1 MNLGL
6 IMAPFKHSWQ
16 DGSAG
21 EKSWVLSLPP
31 SLPAYP
37 LFVSYR
43 LLVFLC
49 RVVSKSSSQLLSLH
63 PPNPLALMS
72 DVTWAPLSL
81 LPCSQTPVWTHVSHS
96 GPSLYS
102 RKDSYWD
109 SYCLFALFMLV
120 NSLRANGSVMQSFTF
135 AVHSVLLSIRLMMF
149 SVRRWVP
156 CPLKSP
162 TWERGCKG
170 GVDRPWLN
178 WSDQI
183 PVSGKPGVPLSNSQC
198 SQKMPLNVLVY
209 GCCDLTSNHW
219 RVEKV
224 KNTRGSATLFILNFY
239 LLWYFFQATFQSL
252 QVHNTVCTSLE

>member
-21 EKSWVLSLPP
+21 EKAECSLSLPP

-72 DVTWAPLSL
+72 GVTWAPLSL
-81 LPCSQTPVWTHVSHS
+81 FPCSQTPVWTHVSHS
-96 GPSLYS
+96 GTSLYS

-170 GVDRPWLN
+170 GR
-178 WSDQI
+178 
-183 PVSGKPGVPLSNSQC
+183 SG
-198 SQKMPLNVLVY
+198 
-209 GCCDLTSNHW
+209 
-219 RVEKV
+219 
-224 KNTRGSATLFILNFY
+224 
-239 LLWYFFQATFQSL
+239 
-252 QVHNTVCTSLE
+252 

>member
-21 EKSWVLSLPP
+21 EKAECSLSLPP
-31 SLPAYP
+31 SQHIP
-37 LFVSYR
+37 
-43 LLVFLC
+43 
-49 RVVSKSSSQLLSLH
+49 SSSLIGSLYFFAELCLNPVPSYLASTHPTHLLWCQVWRERPSLF
-63 PPNPLALMS
+63 
-72 DVTWAPLSL
+72 
-81 LPCSQTPVWTHVSHS
+81 PCSQTPVWTHVSHS
-96 GPSLYS
+96 GTSLYS

-135 AVHSVLLSIRLMMF
+135 TVHSVLLSIRLMMF

-170 GVDRPWLN
+170 GR
-178 WSDQI
+178 
-183 PVSGKPGVPLSNSQC
+183 SG
-198 SQKMPLNVLVY
+198 
-209 GCCDLTSNHW
+209 
-219 RVEKV
+219 
-224 KNTRGSATLFILNFY
+224 
-239 LLWYFFQATFQSL
+239 
-252 QVHNTVCTSLE
+252 